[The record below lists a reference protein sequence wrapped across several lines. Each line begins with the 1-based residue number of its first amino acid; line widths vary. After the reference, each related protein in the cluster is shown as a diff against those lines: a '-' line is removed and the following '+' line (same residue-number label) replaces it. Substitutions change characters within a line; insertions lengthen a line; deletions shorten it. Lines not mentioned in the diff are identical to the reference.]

1 MTWINWNK
9 ILLKQTT
16 IQYLWME
23 TLARTNK
30 CLYFVPT
37 PCSAKIEILSVENV
51 KAAYTEGVLQRL
63 RIAFERIGINNPE
76 DSIVGLNVNGAS
88 VNNGRERGLWMLI
101 KQNAPWLEL
110 QPLVKISPERHLS

>member
-1 MTWINWNK
+1 
-9 ILLKQTT
+9 
-16 IQYLWME
+16 ME
-23 TLARTNK
+23 TLARRNK
-30 CLYFVPT
+30 YLYFVPT
-37 PCSAKIEILSVENV
+37 LCSAKIEILSVENV

-101 KQNAPWLEL
+101 KQNAP
-110 QPLVKISPERHLS
+110 